1 LKELFT
7 FSIAKSFT
15 ITQLGLYSKANSALD
30 FFSTGVSASIN
41 KFLFPVLSGIQ
52 IDEVEFKKRFM
63 EVYYFALTV
72 VLIVTSTCY
81 VSAES
86 IITVLYGQKWIGSIF
101 IFKCIL
107 IKGVTYTHYS
117 VVKSAILAKS
127 KVREGYIYDN
137 IKRFVELS
145 SLVPLLFGNFNLFLH
160 WFIVTQIIN
169 IIVQSALVHRA
180 INFSYEELLGF
191 LLSNILL
198 FTVGVLLFEHVFNSF
213 DNILLRDL
221 LKTLSIWLF
230 ILLKLVL
237 FDRSKLLDIR
247 NISLKI
253 LSFKR

>member
-1 LKELFT
+1 
-7 FSIAKSFT
+7 
-15 ITQLGLYSKANSALD
+15 
-30 FFSTGVSASIN
+30 
-41 KFLFPVLSGIQ
+41 
-52 IDEVEFKKRFM
+52 M
-63 EVYYFALTV
+63 
-72 VLIVTSTCY
+72 
-81 VSAES
+81 
-86 IITVLYGQKWIGSIF
+86 
-101 IFKCIL
+101 
-107 IKGVTYTHYS
+107 
-117 VVKSAILAKS
+117 
-127 KVREGYIYDN
+127 
-137 IKRFVELS
+137 ELS
-145 SLVPLLFGNFNLFLH
+145 SLLPLLFEILILLH

-247 NISLKI
+247 NISLNLEFQEIDMEQYRHIYLIIVRQICIFSLLYFGFLDGAGMAFKFLFMPYI
-253 LSFKR
+253 LYLMLSRKKKMYQG